1 MENLRYEKENGIGI
15 LTIARP
21 KALNALNSA
30 TLHELGQV
38 VDQIREEA
46 DVTCVIVTGE
56 GSKAFVAGADISE
69 MADMNPEQARAFGR
83 FGNEIFRKLELL
95 EVPTI
100 ALVNGYALG
109 GGLELTLCCDLIL
122 ASNNAVFAVPETTLG
137 IICGFGGT
145 QRLPA
150 RVGQS
155 VAKRMMFT
163 AERVN
168 AQEALKIGLC
178 DGVTEIEKLMEEG
191 LALAGRMVKSQSV
204 KYAKQ
209 AIQFGIAHNGAGF
222 EAESE
227 LFAQCFTTGE
237 AETRMKKMLEGK
249 R

>member
-30 TLHELGQV
+30 TLRELEQM
-38 VDQIREEA
+38 VDLIQA
-46 DVTCVIVTGE
+46 QSDVNCVIVTGE

-69 MADMNPEQARAFGR
+69 MADMNPEQALVFGR
-83 FGNEIFRKLELL
+83 FGNRIFRKLAQLPI
-95 EVPTI
+95 PTI

-109 GGLELTLCCDLIL
+109 GGLELALCCDMII
-122 ASNNAVFAVPETTLG
+122 AGENAVFAVPETTLG

-145 QRLPA
+145 QRLPV

-155 VAKRMMFT
+155 MAKRMMFT
-163 AERVN
+163 GERVN

-178 DGVTEIEKLMEEG
+178 DSVAEPHKLMEEG
-191 LALAGRMVKSQSV
+191 LALANRIAKSQSI

-209 AIQFGIAHNGAGF
+209 AIQFGIAHNAVGF

-227 LFAQCFTTGE
+227 LFSKCFASSE
-237 AETRMKKMLEGK
+237 PKIKMKKMLEGRK
-249 R
+249 